1 MCGII
6 GIVARQPVNQAI
18 YDGLTVLQHRGQDA
32 AGMVTCDGQKLYL
45 RKNNGLVRDVFHTR
59 HMLNLKGNMGIGHVR
74 YPTAGCASPAEAQ
87 PFYVNSPYGITLAHN
102 GNLTNAGPLKED
114 LMRDD
119 LRHLNTGSDS
129 EVLLNILAHELNA
142 CGKLKGDL
150 RVADIFQAVRR
161 VHERCRGGYAAI
173 AMITGVGILGFRDPN
188 GIRPIIFGQRRTGPG
203 AEFIIASES
212 VAIDALDFERSRDIR
227 PGEAVFISVDGRL
240 DTAQCGPEAG
250 YSPCIFEH
258 VYLAR
263 PDSIMDGISVHKA
276 RLRMGELLAQKILRR
291 YPGHDIDVVIPI
303 PDSSRTAAL
312 PLANELGVKYRE
324 GFVKNRYI
332 PRTFIMPGQSIRKK
346 SVRQK
351 LNAIALEFKDKNV
364 LLVDDSIV
372 RGTTSREIV
381 QMAREAGAR
390 RVYVAS
396 AAPPV
401 RYANVYGIDMPSPAE
416 LIAAD
421 RSVDQ
426 VARTIGADWL
436 VYQDMEDLINAAR
449 RGNPAIASFDTSCFT
464 GEYVTGDV
472 NADYLAQVEAA
483 RNDLARENN
492 DRDEGLMDLSENRAA
507 DL

>member
-1 MCGII
+1 M
-6 GIVARQPVNQAI
+6 
-18 YDGLTVLQHRGQDA
+18 
-32 AGMVTCDGQKLYL
+32 
-45 RKNNGLVRDVFHTR
+45 
-59 HMLNLKGNMGIGHVR
+59 
-74 YPTAGCASPAEAQ
+74 
-87 PFYVNSPYGITLAHN
+87 
-102 GNLTNAGPLKED
+102 
-114 LMRDD
+114 
-119 LRHLNTGSDS
+119 
-129 EVLLNILAHELNA
+129 
-142 CGKLKGDL
+142 

-188 GIRPIIFGQRRTGPG
+188 GIRPVIFGQRRTEFG

-291 YPGHDIDVVIPI
+291 YPEHDIDVVIPI

-351 LNAIALEFKDKNV
+351 LNAIELEFKDKNV

-416 LIAAD
+416 LIASG
-421 RSVDQ
+421 RSVAE

-449 RGNPAIASFDTSCFT
+449 RGNPAIANFDTSCFT

-492 DRDEGLMDLSENRAA
+492 RDEGLMDLSENRAA